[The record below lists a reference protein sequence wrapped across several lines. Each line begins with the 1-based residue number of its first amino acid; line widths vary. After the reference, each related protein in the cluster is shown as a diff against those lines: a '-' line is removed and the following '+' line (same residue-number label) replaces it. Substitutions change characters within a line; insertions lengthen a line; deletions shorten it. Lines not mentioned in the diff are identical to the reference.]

1 MKEKFVEIK
10 DTTVATIKN
19 PNINVYILYSALLFS
34 TTSLFCWCFQ
44 PLLKM
49 SAAPVLMFSS
59 IYVINHALRAGFSF
73 HVNRLK
79 KFFGF
84 NRLLVV
90 TTFLCIYSFACMI
103 LSFHFR
109 QPNVAF
115 ICLIFVCIGI
125 GFQLAFAIAN
135 INHIHNYAM
144 EETRATISS
153 VNNMLQQTL
162 SGISLICFKFVIEPG
177 SGTAGLS
184 FASAFSVFGAFYL
197 CLSCCSTSFS
207 NAARNMMQNTRRE
220 PPADMH
226 LRTPRFHL
234 TTLHSPQQ
242 PCFRP
247 AASHPLAAS
256 FPPGSIAPQ

>member
-1 MKEKFVEIK
+1 
-10 DTTVATIKN
+10 
-19 PNINVYILYSALLFS
+19 
-34 TTSLFCWCFQ
+34 
-44 PLLKM
+44 
-49 SAAPVLMFSS
+49 
-59 IYVINHALRAGFSF
+59 
-73 HVNRLK
+73 
-79 KFFGF
+79 
-84 NRLLVV
+84 
-90 TTFLCIYSFACMI
+90 MI

-197 CLSCCSTSFS
+197 SLFVLLLYIIS
-207 NAARNMMQNTRRE
+207 NAARNMIRNTRRE

-234 TTLHSPQQ
+234 TTLHSPQ
-242 PCFRP
+242 
-247 AASHPLAAS
+247 
-256 FPPGSIAPQ
+256 